1 MSIVENYKKT
11 KDIDVYE
18 FLLIIYSL
26 KSYIFFSI
34 IISLTF
40 LLLISKFV
48 MEEIYETNLDVSY
61 NITSKLNIT
70 SDITQLLE
78 NEELNDEILINQLIY
93 NISSNDVFEKVLSE
107 IDSTDYDKASN
118 VLTSIDI
125 DNSKGDQKSGFVVS
139 LKSNSINLNKQMLN
153 NLIIFADN
161 KVTTDIIDYIDRE
174 ISFKAKTQEMSKDK
188 LKFEYDAA
196 LKRIK
201 YEKKL
206 IFEKLNSEI
215 LNRKLNLEENLK
227 IAKHLGY
234 ENPQFNLVSE
244 SEFNLKLLPLYFY
257 GNKILEQKIEILT
270 KEIKI
275 EQDFEYQISII
286 ENRINNLYEQKK
298 LESELEIFNLAQ
310 EIILLNSFK
319 DKMSKNISLPS
330 IDNKSRSN
338 SLFSYNMSKMSS
350 QKISHLSVIISLII
364 SIGVGS
370 VFGLAIGLFV
380 REYKIRNIL

>member
-1 MSIVENYKKT
+1 MSIAENYKKT

-40 LLLISKFV
+40 LLLISKFL

-70 SDITQLLE
+70 SDITQLLK
-78 NEELNDEILINQLIY
+78 NEEFNDEILINQLIY
-93 NISSNDVFEKVLSE
+93 NISSKDIFEKVLSE
-107 IDSTDYDKASN
+107 IDSTDYDKVSN

-125 DNSKGDQKSGFVVS
+125 NTFKVDKKYSFVVS

-161 KVTTDIIDYIDRE
+161 KVTSDIIDYIDRE
-174 ISFKAKTQEMSKDK
+174 ISFKTKTQEISKDK

-196 LKRIK
+196 LKTIK
-201 YEKKL
+201 FEKKL
-206 IFEKLNSEI
+206 IFQKLNSEI
-215 LNRKLNLEENLK
+215 LNRKLNLEDNLK

-244 SEFNLKLLPLYFY
+244 SKFNLELLPLYFY

-286 ENRINNLYEQKK
+286 ENRVNKAYEQKK

-310 EIILLNSFK
+310 EIILLNSYK
-319 DKMSKNISLPS
+319 DKMSKNTALPS

-338 SLFSYNMSKMSS
+338 SLFSYNMSNMSS
-350 QKISHLSVIISLII
+350 QKISHLPIIISLII
-364 SIGVGS
+364 SIGVGT

-380 REYKIRNIL
+380 REHKIRNIL